1 MSAWDPKFKM
11 PPVGRELLQPE
22 VSPEQLDKAPQGS
35 MEPVILD
42 AYGNV
47 VRLWADS
54 HKEIPGGR
62 LEGKFKVVSAS
73 RQPVSLLAVQTQVI
87 RRRIERRQEPA
98 SRTTP
103 DARPLPSG
111 TPLSIVPVEAV
122 DFPAEPKSATHRLPG
137 GEQINPCERCGASG
151 HLPCGPCGQTGR
163 VPCGTCG
170 GSKRLRCGSCNG
182 AGLVRLANGVI
193 VNCTACLTQGF
204 RVCSACGADG
214 RVTCSTCSGEGFL
227 TCSPCGGYG
236 RICTFHVL
244 VSETSTVVEEI
255 LPHYAEEW
263 GADVPGLAAS
273 MPPIWNDDVP
283 LTMPSS
289 GAKATFSVDAYGP
302 PVAPGMLAK
311 VRDAITAA
319 LARGAVDKQQAETAR
334 AVRFQVRGCYLHRVG
349 YKLDGGGAE
358 ERLFIGGIDNR
369 VAPGL
374 LLERCRTSTAWIQ
387 RGFYGI
393 MRSIGVVEDSGPSAG
408 FKKRLKKQGGQVHP
422 LDSRAVVADAVE
434 KAGLAITVL
443 DNGYS
448 LLAGGAPAGVIEF
461 THDEAG
467 TLIVSFVV
475 PIGPAIRERFVTALR
490 INQSFTFGRIA
501 LTTDPDS
508 GVLEFKLYDVRLYAD
523 IDEATY
529 RLVASYLINTA
540 GRHAAAKLLG

>member
-1 MSAWDPKFKM
+1 MIAWDPNFKM
-11 PPVGRELLQPE
+11 PTVGRELLQPE
-22 VSPEQLDKAPQGS
+22 MLPQQLGTAPQSS
-35 MEPVILD
+35 MQQVILD

-73 RQPVSLLAVQTQVI
+73 RQAVALLSAQTQVI
-87 RRRIERRQEPA
+87 RRRIEQRQEPA

-111 TPLSIVPVEAV
+111 TPLSVVPLEAV
-122 DFPAEPKSATHRLPG
+122 DFPNEPKSATYRLPG
-137 GEQINPCERCGASG
+137 GEEIHPCERCGASG
-151 HLPCGPCGQTGR
+151 HLPCAPCGQTGR
-163 VPCGTCG
+163 APCGTCG

-182 AGLVRLANGVI
+182 AGIVRLANGVL

-204 RVCSACGADG
+204 RVCSSCGADG
-214 RVTCSTCSGEGFL
+214 QVTCATCSGEGFL

-244 VSETSTVVEEI
+244 ISETSTTSDM
-255 LPHYAEEW
+255 LTHYAEEW

-273 MPPIWNDDVP
+273 MPLIWNDDVP
-283 LTMPSS
+283 LILPPS
-289 GAKATFSVDAYGP
+289 GASATFSLDSYGP
-302 PVAPGMLAK
+302 PLAPGMLAK
-311 VRDAITAA
+311 VRDAITEAV
-319 LARGAVDKQQAETAR
+319 ARGSVRQPQAETAR
-334 AVRFQVRGCYLHRVG
+334 AMRFQVHGCYLHRVG
-349 YKLDGGGAE
+349 YKLDGGGSQE
-358 ERLFIGGIDNR
+358 QLFIGGIDNR

-393 MRSIGVVEDSGPSAG
+393 MRSIGIVDDTGPSAS
-408 FKKRLKKQGGQVHP
+408 FKKRLNKKGGQVHT
-422 LDSRAVVADAVE
+422 LDSRAVVAEAVE
-434 KAGLAITVL
+434 KAGLAIAVL

-448 LLAGGAPAGVIEF
+448 LLAEGVPAGVIEF

-467 TLIVSFVV
+467 NLIVSLVV
-475 PIGPAIRERFVTALR
+475 PIGPAMRERFVTALK
-490 INQSFTFGRIA
+490 INQSFSFGRIA

-508 GVLEFKLYDVRLYAD
+508 GALEFKLYDVRLYAD
-523 IDEATY
+523 IDEAMY

-540 GRHAAAKLLG
+540 ARHAAAKLLG

>member
-1 MSAWDPKFKM
+1 MIAWDPTFKM

-22 VSPEQLDKAPQGS
+22 VLPEQLDKAPQGS
-35 MEPVILD
+35 MLPAILD
-42 AYGNV
+42 SYGNV

-73 RQPVSLLAVQTQVI
+73 RQPVSLLSVQTQVI

-111 TPLSIVPVEAV
+111 TPLSMVPVEAV
-122 DFPAEPKSATHRLPG
+122 EFPAEPKSATHRLPG
-137 GEQINPCERCGASG
+137 GEEIHPCERCGASG
-151 HLPCGPCGQTGR
+151 HLPCAPCGQTGR

-204 RVCSACGADG
+204 RVCSSCGADG
-214 RVTCSTCSGEGFL
+214 QVTCATCSGEGFL

-244 VSETSTVVEEI
+244 ISETSTTSDTI
-255 LPHYAEEW
+255 QHYAEEW

-283 LTMPSS
+283 LTIPSS
-289 GAKATFSVDAYGP
+289 GAKATFGMDAYGP

-319 LARGAVDKQQAETAR
+319 LARGAVQQRQAETAR
-334 AVRFQVRGCYLHRVG
+334 AVRFQVRACYLHRVG
-349 YKLDGGGAE
+349 YELDGGGSE

-374 LLERCRTSTAWIQ
+374 LLERCRTSTAWLQ

-408 FKKRLKKQGGQVHP
+408 FKKRLKNKGGQVHP
-422 LDSRAVVADAVE
+422 LDSRAVVAEAVE
-434 KAGLAITVL
+434 KAGLAIAVL
-443 DNGYS
+443 DAGYS
-448 LLAGGAPAGVIEF
+448 LLAGGVPAGVIEF

-467 TLIVSFVV
+467 TLIVSLVV
-475 PIGPAIRERFVTALR
+475 PIGPAIRERFVTALQ
-490 INQSFTFGRIA
+490 INQSFSFGRIA

-508 GVLEFKLYDVRLYAD
+508 GALEFKLYDVRLYAD
-523 IDEATY
+523 IEEATY

-540 GRHAAAKLLG
+540 GRHATAKLLG